1 MMMVAWPISG
11 RYLHACTAYQM
22 HESCD
27 LHLRKRRSTSQTT
40 LKDLILS
47 PYHFSSFDVFIVL
60 KNHVGKF

>member
-47 PYHFSSFDVFIVL
+47 PYHFSSFDVS
-60 KNHVGKF
+60 